1 MTNKKHFT
9 SILSAI
15 CVVLVLAIC
24 AVLLVACGPKE
35 EIVEVGPKEEIVE
48 VGTYKEL
55 VTAFAGDADI
65 VKVTQDIKVEDTLNV
80 TRTFKLDL
88 NGKKLYNETSIW
100 VNTEEVDKWS
110 IISVRKDGNLTVT
123 GNGTIH
129 ALENDCYAFDV
140 IGGGKLVIES
150 GIFIGNISAVYVF
163 EGTAEIKGGE
173 YSIQQLDNTHHDER
187 FTLNLYDKN
196 GTASIVVTGGTFH
209 NFDPANCLAEGPNTN
224 FVAEGYTTQLKA
236 GTTDVYEVIIASQ
249 E

>member
-1 MTNKKHFT
+1 MRSTISCLRTKRD
-9 SILSAI
+9 II
-15 CVVLVLAIC
+15 
-24 AVLLVACGPKE
+24 
-35 EIVEVGPKEEIVE
+35 EVSS
-48 VGTYKEL
+48 YAEL
-55 VTAFAGDADI
+55 VSALEGDKDTIKLTDDI
-65 VKVTQDIKVEDTLNV
+65 VVKDVITV
-80 TRTFKLDL
+80 TREVTLDL
-88 NGKKLYNETSIW
+88 NGKTLSNESPIW
-100 VNTEEVDKWS
+100 VDTEEIDKWS
-110 IISVRKDGNLTVT
+110 IISVRANGDLTIT

-173 YSIQQLDNTHHDER
+173 YSIQQLSDDGNSDYR

-209 NFDPANCLAEGPNTN
+209 NFDPANCLAEGLNTN
-224 FVAEGYTTQLKA
+224 FVASGYTTKLKA
-236 GTTDVYEVIIASQ
+236 GSTDVYEVIIASQ

>member
-1 MTNKKHFT
+1 MTKSNKNVST
-9 SILSAI
+9 IISGVLSVI
-15 CVVLVLAIC
+15 VLIVC
-24 AVLLVACGPKE
+24 AVLLVACGPKRD
-35 EIVEVGPKEEIVE
+35 IIEVSS
-48 VGTYKEL
+48 YAEL
-55 VTAFAGDADI
+55 VSALEGDKDTIKLTDDI
-65 VKVTQDIKVEDTLNV
+65 VVEDVITV
-80 TRTFKLDL
+80 TREVTLDL
-88 NGKKLYNETSIW
+88 NGKTLSNESPIW
-100 VNTEEVDKWS
+100 VDTEEIDKWS
-110 IISVRKDGNLTVT
+110 IISVRANGDLTIT

-150 GIFIGNISAVYVF
+150 GIFIGNVSAVYVL

-187 FTLNLYDKN
+187 FTLNLYDEN

-224 FVAEGYTTQLKA
+224 FVASGYTSTLQE
-236 GTTDVYEVIIASQ
+236 GSEDIYEVIVAPQ

>member
-24 AVLLVACGPKE
+24 AVLLVACGPKQ

-55 VTAFAGDADI
+55 VNAFAGDADI
-65 VKVTQDIKVEDTLNV
+65 VKITQDIKVEDTLNV

-88 NGKKLYNETSIW
+88 NGKKLYNETPIW
-100 VNTEEVDKWS
+100 VKDMGKWS
-110 IISVRKDGNLTVT
+110 IISVRANGDLTIT

-129 ALENDCYAFDV
+129 ALKDDCYALDV
-140 IGGGKLVIES
+140 VDGGKLVIES
-150 GIFIGNISAVYVF
+150 GIFIGNVSAVYVL

-173 YSIQQLDNTHHDER
+173 YSIQQLSSDKDYR
-187 FTLNLYDKN
+187 FTLNLYDANGKA
-196 GTASIVVTGGTFH
+196 GTASIVVIGGTFH
-209 NFDPANCLAEGPNTN
+209 NFDPSDNLAENPKVD
-224 FVAEGYTTQLKA
+224 FVAEGYTSTLQE
-236 GTTDVYEVIIASQ
+236 GNEDIYEVIVAPQ

>member
-1 MTNKKHFT
+1 MTKSNKKNV
-9 SILSAI
+9 SAI
-15 CVVLVLAIC
+15 ISGVLAVIMLIVC
-24 AVLLVACGPKE
+24 AVLLVACGPKRDT
-35 EIVEVGPKEEIVE
+35 IEVSSYV
-48 VGTYKEL
+48 EL
-55 VTAFAGDADI
+55 VSALEGDKDTIKLTDDI
-65 VKVTQDIKVEDTLNV
+65 VVEDVITV
-80 TRTFKLDL
+80 TREVTLDL
-88 NGKKLYNETSIW
+88 NGKTLSNESPIW
-100 VNTEEVDKWS
+100 VDTEEIDKWS
-110 IISVRKDGNLTVT
+110 IISVRANGNLTIT

-236 GTTDVYEVIIASQ
+236 GTTDVYEVIVALQ